1 MQLRS
6 GTSIASGSTATT
18 KASTQA
24 SGTQAKG
31 KLSVIIEDYSS
42 RSSKTSSQTTS
53 EASAFMEGFANM
65 NLNAGF
71 PTVDAALLGYDTR
84 LIFVRENRF
93 GAKLYSDHF
102 NRIAVKIEDIP
113 TPTEAEVWVRSQ
125 GDQYMSIMGICYLL
139 TLEYENMD
147 MHGKLHVQPHVCTFS
162 KPMYGM
168 PSWSMGVD
176 SPSREKAPSAPPMT
190 GTEWTKHNEAE
201 KEEVSFSFPPATP
214 DRKEIELYKLY
225 VRKVKNDSEF
235 VALYVSLS
243 RIVFKTMMVYGFPY
257 PPDQELHVYRDDET
271 LSIDFR
277 DEWGNKYY
285 VIEGDGL
292 QDFTRMGVPIFTRK
306 SATSSRSKT
315 ITIFHNST
323 R

>member
-6 GTSIASGSTATT
+6 GTLIASGSTATT

-53 EASAFMEGFANM
+53 EASAFMEGFADM
-65 NLNAGF
+65 NLNVGF
-71 PTVDAALLGYDTR
+71 PTVDAALLGYDTLFDLR
-84 LIFVRENRF
+84 LRENRF

-125 GDQYMSIMGICYLL
+125 GDQYMSIMGIWYLL

-176 SPSREKAPSAPPMT
+176 SPSKEKAPSAPPMT
-190 GTEWTKHNEAE
+190 GTDWTKHNEA
-201 KEEVSFSFPPATP
+201 KMEEVSFSFPPATLV
-214 DRKEIELYKLY
+214 RKETELYKLH
-225 VRKVKNDSEF
+225 
-235 VALYVSLS
+235 
-243 RIVFKTMMVYGFPY
+243 T
-257 PPDQELHVYRDDET
+257 
-271 LSIDFR
+271 
-277 DEWGNKYY
+277 
-285 VIEGDGL
+285 
-292 QDFTRMGVPIFTRK
+292 
-306 SATSSRSKT
+306 
-315 ITIFHNST
+315 
-323 R
+323 